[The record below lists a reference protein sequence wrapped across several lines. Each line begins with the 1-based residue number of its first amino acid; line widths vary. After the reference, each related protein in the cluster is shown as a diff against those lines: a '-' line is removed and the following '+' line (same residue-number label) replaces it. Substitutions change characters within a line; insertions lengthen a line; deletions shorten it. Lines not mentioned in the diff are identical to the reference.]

1 MASQTTKLS
10 VRPRSDA
17 GSRGIRRLRRA
28 GLVPGVIY
36 GGGADPLTFEVPER
50 ELRHALAASGAVVE
64 LELDGASTP
73 VVLKDRQAHP
83 VRGETMHV
91 DFLRVDLNVA
101 IQAPVPVV
109 LEGGDEAP
117 GVTEGGVLSQQAMEL
132 NVEALPNDIPEHIVV
147 DVSGLEAAGTMT
159 LSELTA
165 PQGVTFLDDPEETV
179 IASITTPDVE
189 EETDEIEAEV
199 GVVGEGAGEA
209 EGSAADAGAD
219 APDQVDGTPE

>member
-36 GGGADPLTFEVPER
+36 GGDREPVTFEVPER
-50 ELRHALAASGAVVE
+50 ELRHALAATGAVVE
-64 LELDGASTP
+64 VELDGASTP

-109 LEGGDEAP
+109 LEGGDDAP
-117 GVTEGGVLSQQAMEL
+117 GVSAGGVLSQQAMEL

-147 DVSGLEAAGTMT
+147 DVSGMEAAAT
-159 LSELTA
+159 LTLAEITA
-165 PQGVTFLDDPEETV
+165 PSGVTFLDDPEETV

-189 EETDEIEAEV
+189 EDSDEIEAEV

-209 EGSAADAGAD
+209 EGGAD
-219 APDQVDGTPE
+219 DAEPGDVEQVDGTVE